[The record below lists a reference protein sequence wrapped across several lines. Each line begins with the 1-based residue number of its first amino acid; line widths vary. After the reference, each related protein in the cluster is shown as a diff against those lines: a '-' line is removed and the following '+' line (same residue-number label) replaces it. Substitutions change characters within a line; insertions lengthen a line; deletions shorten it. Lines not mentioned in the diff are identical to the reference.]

1 VAEKD
6 LDRCREGAWRVR
18 SGILVLWFASLSL
31 IGSGLAVIAV
41 IALPALLGAEGRGGA
56 ASASEGGG
64 SVPVALDRN
73 DVAVAPAA
81 PVEVFRPRE
90 ASRGEGRERVEKG
103 PEDHT
108 LKLTIPKMA
117 RVEGVE
123 IPSVPGSDEE
133 TLKDHAA
140 IHLEGTGFP
149 WQDGSNVYIAGHR
162 LGYPATG
169 SFLAFYDLD
178 ALESGDEV
186 QVQDADGKRYVY
198 RVFKE
203 FIVDPTELSV
213 TRPVRGKDVLTLQT
227 CTLPDY
233 SRRLI
238 VQAEKVA

>member
-1 VAEKD
+1 MRLGNV
-6 LDRCREGAWRVR
+6 
-18 SGILVLWFASLSL
+18 VLWFASLSL
-31 IGSGLAVIAV
+31 IGSGLAVISLV
-41 IALPALLGAEGRGGA
+41 ALPALFGAGGLGGA
-56 ASASEGGG
+56 ASASEGRGT
-64 SVPVALDRN
+64 VPVLQRDG
-73 DVAVAPAA
+73 VAVAPAV
-81 PVEVFRPRE
+81 PVEVFRTRE
-90 ASRGEGRERVEKG
+90 MPQEEGRERVEKG
-103 PEDHT
+103 PEDRT
-108 LKLTIPKMA
+108 LKLTIPKMS

-123 IPSVPGSDEE
+123 IPSVPGNDEE
-133 TLKDHAA
+133 TLKDHVA

-178 ALESGDEV
+178 ALENGDEI

-203 FIVDPTELSV
+203 FIVDPTNLSV
-213 TRPVRGKDVLTLQT
+213 TRPVRGKEVLTLQT